1 MASENTKPRR
11 PQDPGST
18 SENRGA
24 PPRPGPGGR
33 PTALAG
39 LYAAV
44 LDDYAAALAGA
55 PIAPESRRTYLSKA
69 RQYLAW
75 LADAAVDGD
84 PLTTPAARDW
94 AVRDYRIHLQAAA
107 KRAPRTVNNA
117 LAAVDDFYTRR
128 GLGAANAT
136 RADLPKS
143 APRALSRRTAVRF
156 LRAVEQRPSPRDQ
169 ALALIPFYADRTIAA
184 SSGTISIPV
193 FV

>member
-1 MASENTKPRR
+1 MASENMETGR

-24 PPRPGPGGR
+24 PPRPRPGGR

-55 PIAPESRRTYLSKA
+55 PIAPESRRTYLSKV

-75 LADAAVDGD
+75 LAGAAVDGD

-94 AVRDYRIHLQAAA
+94 ADPDHPA
-107 KRAPRTVNNA
+107 KKQR
-117 LAAVDDFYTRR
+117 LA
-128 GLGAANAT
+128 
-136 RADLPKS
+136 
-143 APRALSRRTAVRF
+143 SR
-156 LRAVEQRPSPRDQ
+156 P
-169 ALALIPFYADRTIAA
+169 
-184 SSGTISIPV
+184 
-193 FV
+193 